1 MFQATGCACEEI
13 DMAIGRPQSHR
24 RKWSY
29 RWPINMRRV
38 RVDEAECFGEYSMW
52 LFLRLWEL
60 ISAHASD
67 TRILSSI
74 HTCAAFTSGFWFQ
87 MTLDIIQATEQL
99 QSSRYLLV
107 ASFSVSNPSSMSILW
122 IHDCF
127 SLTIKAISWDLIIH
141 AAQDLELGFKHKLS
155 LCSVL
160 YFVSRFVL

>member
-1 MFQATGCACEEI
+1 
-13 DMAIGRPQSHR
+13 
-24 RKWSY
+24 
-29 RWPINMRRV
+29 
-38 RVDEAECFGEYSMW
+38 
-52 LFLRLWEL
+52 
-60 ISAHASD
+60 
-67 TRILSSI
+67 
-74 HTCAAFTSGFWFQ
+74 

-107 ASFSVSNPSSMSILW
+107 AAFSVSNPSSMSILW